1 MEFPLTHIQ
10 LPNGRILGAGKPTY
24 LIAEIGSNHDGDLD
38 RARMLVQKAKD
49 AGADAAKFQ
58 SFQVETLINQK
69 CRMGQRW
76 DIDPAWNVLEKLSM
90 PFEWHQ
96 ELKKEADR
104 IGIDFI
110 STPFDLERLQWLI
123 DLNVPAIKIA
133 SGDLTYHE
141 LLREAGKS
149 DRPVFLA
156 TGHSTLS
163 EVEGGLKVLWESGCK
178 DIVLMHCTSAYPAK
192 VSDANIR
199 AMCSMQHGF
208 QSQVGYS
215 DHSPGNTVP
224 VAAVSLGATVI
235 EKHFTDDNSRPGP
248 DHSFAMDV
256 TAFAN
261 MVTQIRELE
270 QALSGGAKLPREV
283 EEEERVMARRAVY
296 ASHPIP
302 KGTKITRDLVKLVRH
317 NYPEG
322 IPAHQW
328 KFANG
333 KVAAEDIEAGQLIT
347 WEMI

>member
-1 MEFPLTHIQ
+1 MKFPHTQIH
-10 LPNGRILGAGKPTY
+10 LPDGRTLGTGHPVY
-24 LIAEIGSNHDGDLD
+24 MIAEIGSNHDGDLD
-38 RARMLVQKAKD
+38 RARMLMQKAKD

-58 SFQVETLINQK
+58 SFQVENLINQK
-69 CRMGQRW
+69 CLIGQHW
-76 DIDPAWNVLEKLSM
+76 DVDPAWNILEKLSM

-123 DLNVPAIKIA
+123 DLNVPLIKIA

-141 LLREAGKS
+141 LLSEAGKS
-149 DRPVFLA
+149 DRPVLLA
-156 TGHSTLS
+156 TGHATLG

-192 VSDANIR
+192 VADANIR

-208 QSQVGYS
+208 QTEVGYS
-215 DHSPGNTVP
+215 DHTPGNTVP
-224 VAAVSLGATVI
+224 IAAVSLGAIVI
-235 EKHFTDDNSRPGP
+235 EKHFTDDNSRQGP
-248 DHSFAMDV
+248 DHSFAMNEV
-256 TAFAN
+256 AFSE
-261 MVTQIRELE
+261 MVSEIRQLE
-270 QALSGGAKLPREV
+270 QALSGGAKQPRKV

-302 KGTKITRDLVKLVRH
+302 KGAKITRELVKLVRH

-322 IPAHQW
+322 IPANKW
-328 KFANG
+328 MSVCG
-333 KVAAEDIEAGQLIT
+333 KVASEDIEAGQLIT